1 MGRAGRGAIHPR
13 WAILCAVTV
22 LVAGSL
28 AAGGPAPA
36 VRDGGEIT
44 AVYRAGNIE
53 SLDPPS
59 ASAGTDWRM
68 AGLIVYNTLYSY
80 NAAGKLVPD
89 LAESMPKLSP
99 NAKIYTIPIRRG
111 VLFHNGREMKAAD
124 VKYSLER
131 QAHPTSR
138 SWGPSFAANII
149 GAKDVI
155 AGKATS
161 MSGIEVVDDYTVRI
175 TLEQPQSVFPAILSM
190 SINAIVPK
198 EEVDRY
204 GQDYRLH
211 PVGTGPFK
219 LERWTPGQEIVFV
232 RNRQY
237 FRKGAPHLDRIV
249 YKFGVDPSVGL
260 LRFERGEAD
269 YLADGLA
276 GQDIPRVRSD
286 PRLSQ
291 QTFVADNVYLTF
303 LIMNT
308 EVAPFT
314 DVRVRRAIAM
324 MVDRD
329 RLVQVAGGLGIPARG
344 FIIPQVS
351 CFDPNFSGLP
361 PFDPAQARALLAEA
375 GYPNGFTV
383 NLDSSTTGSIPQ
395 SSEWQQVLQQNL
407 ATIGVRTEIRRFTGG
422 TISRMLTDGISVLA
436 LNGWGASFLDPV
448 DHIGTLLA
456 SDGANAR
463 RARYRNPEID
473 RLFAQAE
480 RTASPEVRCR
490 YYRQIN
496 KMALDDLPII
506 PLVITRTMHVKS
518 PRIGRFAWHPIYNA
532 PIFEELALAR

>member
-1 MGRAGRGAIHPR
+1 MTETRTKP
-13 WAILCAVTV
+13 WTV
-22 LVAGSL
+22 PWIVL
-28 AAGGPAPA
+28 AAVLLLAAPFAQGGPAPA
-36 VRDGGEIT
+36 TRDGGEIT

-68 AGLIVYNTLYSY
+68 AGLILYNTLYAY
-80 NAAGKLVPD
+80 DANGKLFPD
-89 LAESMPKLSP
+89 LAERMPKASP
-99 NAKIYTIPIRRG
+99 NGKIYTIPIRRG

-131 QAHPTSR
+131 QAHPTAR
-138 SWGPSFAANII
+138 SWGPSFASNIV
-149 GAKDVI
+149 GGKTVI
-155 AGKATS
+155 EGKATA
-161 MSGIEVVDDYTVRI
+161 MPGIEVVDDYTVRI
-175 TLEQPQSVFPAILSM
+175 TLEQPQAAFPLILSM
-190 SINAIVPK
+190 AFNAIVPK
-198 EEVDRY
+198 EEVARW
-204 GQDYRLH
+204 GEEFRLH

-232 RNRQY
+232 KNPRY
-237 FRKGAPHLDRIV
+237 FRTGLPHLDRII

-276 GQDIPRVRSD
+276 GQDAPRVRSD
-286 PRLSQ
+286 PRLNQ
-291 QTFVADNVYLTF
+291 MVFVADNIYLSF

-308 EVAPFT
+308 EVAPFN

-329 RLVQVAGGLGIPARG
+329 RLVQVAGGLGIPAKG
-344 FIIPQVS
+344 YILPQVS
-351 CFDPNFSGLP
+351 CYDPNFSGVP
-361 PFDPAQARALLAEA
+361 PFEPAQARALLAEA
-375 GYPNGFTV
+375 GYAGGFSV
-383 NLDSSTTGSIPQ
+383 NLDSSTTGSMPF
-395 SSEWQQVLQQNL
+395 SLEWQQVLQQNL
-407 ATIGVRTEIRRFTGG
+407 ATIGVRTEIRRFTSG
-422 TISRMLTDGISVLA
+422 TLGRMLDDRVSVLA

-448 DHIGTLLA
+448 DHIGTLVL
-456 SDGANAR
+456 SDGLNAR

-473 RLFAQAE
+473 RLFSQAE

-496 KMALDDLPII
+496 KMALEDLPII
-506 PLVITRTMHVKS
+506 PLVITRTMHLRS
-518 PRIGRFAWHPIYNA
+518 PRIGQFVWHPIYNA

>member
-1 MGRAGRGAIHPR
+1 
-13 WAILCAVTV
+13 
-22 LVAGSL
+22 
-28 AAGGPAPA
+28 
-36 VRDGGEIT
+36 
-44 AVYRAGNIE
+44 
-53 SLDPPS
+53 
-59 ASAGTDWRM
+59 M

-407 ATIGVRTEIRRFTGG
+407 ATLGVRTEIRRFTGG

>member
-1 MGRAGRGAIHPR
+1 MDRAGRGAVHPR

-22 LVAGSL
+22 LVAASL
-28 AAGGPAPA
+28 AAGGPAA
-36 VRDGGEIT
+36 VREGGEMT

-68 AGLIVYNTLYSY
+68 TGLIAYNTLYAY
-80 NAAGKLVPD
+80 NAEGKLGPD
-89 LAESMPKLSP
+89 LAEAMPRLSP
-99 NAKIYTIPIRRG
+99 DAKVYTIPIRRG
-111 VLFHNGREMKAAD
+111 VQFHNGRELKAAD

-138 SWGPSFAANII
+138 SWGPSFASNIV
-149 GAKDVI
+149 GAKEVI
-155 AGKATS
+155 AGRTTT
-161 MSGIEVVDDYTVRI
+161 MSGIQVVDDYTVRV
-175 TLEQPQSVFPAILSM
+175 TLEQPQAVFPGILSM
-190 SINAIVPK
+190 AINAIVPK
-198 EEVDRY
+198 EEVDRH

-211 PVGTGPFK
+211 PVGTGPFR
-219 LERWTPGQEIVFV
+219 LERWTPGQEISFV

-237 FRKGAPHLDRIV
+237 FRKGVPHLDRIV

-260 LRFERGEAD
+260 LRFERGEVD

-291 QTFVADNVYLTF
+291 QTFIADNVYLSF
-303 LIMNT
+303 LLMNT
-308 EVAPFT
+308 EVPPFN
-314 DVRVRRAIAM
+314 DVRVRRAVAM

-329 RLVQVAGGLGIPARG
+329 RLVQVAGGLGIPAKG
-344 FIIPQVS
+344 YILPQTP
-351 CFDPNFSGLP
+351 CYDANFTGVP
-361 PFDPAQARALLAEA
+361 AFDPARARALLAEA
-375 GYPNGFTV
+375 GYPGGFSV

-395 SSEWQQVLQQNL
+395 STEWQQVLQQNL

-422 TISRMLTDGISVLA
+422 VISRMLTEGTSVLA

-448 DHIGTLLA
+448 DHVGTLVI
-456 SDGANAR
+456 SDGANAQ

-473 RLFAQAE
+473 RLFRQAE

-490 YYRQIN
+490 YYQRMN
-496 KMALDDLPII
+496 RLALDDMPII
-506 PLVITRTMHVKS
+506 PVVITRTMHVRS
-518 PRIGRFAWHPIYNA
+518 PRIGKFAWHPIYNA